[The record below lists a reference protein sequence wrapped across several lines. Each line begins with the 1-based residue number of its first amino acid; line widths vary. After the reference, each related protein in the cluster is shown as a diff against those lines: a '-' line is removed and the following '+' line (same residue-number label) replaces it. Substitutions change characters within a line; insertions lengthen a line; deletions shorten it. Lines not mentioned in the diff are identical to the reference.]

1 MENKSQLLC
10 KDNNDILSKFS
21 EEDLKALDSLDEPI
35 VQDVIYKEFY
45 EEEEKE
51 KDTGNNEMLELLYF
65 IQESGVPLKSEQV
78 EAMFLMQEMGV
89 GDIAKFM
96 VDMKP
101 KVTPVQRFFDL
112 INKITLADRI
122 KGNAKLSG
130 LVKAQV
136 ASANGVMPEMQ
147 KHMREQ
153 QRIAREM
160 N

>member
-1 MENKSQLLC
+1 METINQPLC
-10 KDNNDILSKFS
+10 EENPLNLSK
-21 EEDLKALDSLDEPI
+21 EQLEQMEKSLDHTP
-35 VQDVIYKEFY
+35 VQEVMIENFY
-45 EEEEKE
+45 EEEEE
-51 KDTGNNEMLELLYF
+51 VQNNEMLELLHF
-65 IQESGVPLKSEQV
+65 MQQNGVPLKNEQV

-101 KVTPVQRFFDL
+101 KVTPFQRFFEL

-130 LVKAQV
+130 LIKAQV
-136 ASANGVMPEMQ
+136 ASANGVMPEMN

-153 QRIAREM
+153 QRIQRDV
-160 N
+160 NR

>member
-1 MENKSQLLC
+1 MSLETIDQQLC
-10 KDNNDILSKFS
+10 K
-21 EEDLKALDSLDEPI
+21 EEFPGLTKEQIADMLYHVDHTP
-35 VQDVIYKEFY
+35 VQEVMVSDFY
-45 EEEEKE
+45 EEENEE
-51 KDTGNNEMLELLYF
+51 IENNEMLELLHF
-65 IQESGVPLKSEQV
+65 MQQNGVPLKNEQV
-78 EAMFLMQEMGV
+78 QAMFLMQEMGV
-89 GDIAKFM
+89 GDIAKFA

-101 KVTPVQRFFDL
+101 KVTPFQRFFEL

-153 QRIAREM
+153 QRIQREV
-160 N
+160 NR

>member
-1 MENKSQLLC
+1 LETINQPLC
-10 KDNNDILSKFS
+10 DNTFPNLSK
-21 EEDLKALDSLDEPI
+21 EQMDEMINHIDHTP
-35 VQDVIYKEFY
+35 VQEVMVSDFY
-45 EEEEKE
+45 EEDKEEVE
-51 KDTGNNEMLELLYF
+51 NNEMLELLHF
-65 IQESGVPLKSEQV
+65 MQQNGVPLKGEQV
-78 EAMFLMQEMGV
+78 QAMFLMQEMGV

-101 KVTPVQRFFDL
+101 KVTPFQRFFEL

-153 QRIAREM
+153 QRIQREV
-160 N
+160 NR

>member
-1 MENKSQLLC
+1 MSLEKIDQQLC
-10 KDNNDILSKFS
+10 EEKFP
-21 EEDLKALDSLDEPI
+21 DLTKEQLDEMFNRVDHTP
-35 VQDVIYKEFY
+35 VQEVMVSDFY
-45 EEEEKE
+45 EEDKEEVE
-51 KDTGNNEMLELLYF
+51 NNEMLELLHF
-65 IQESGVPLKSEQV
+65 MQENGVPLRNEQV
-78 EAMFLMQEMGV
+78 KAMFLMQEMGV
-89 GDIAKFM
+89 GDIAKFA

-101 KVTPVQRFFDL
+101 KVTPFQRFFEL

-153 QRIAREM
+153 QRIQREV
-160 N
+160 NR

>member
-1 MENKSQLLC
+1 METINQSLC
-10 KDNNDILSKFS
+10 DNAFPNLSK
-21 EEDLKALDSLDEPI
+21 EQLDEMINRIDHTP
-35 VQDVIYKEFY
+35 VQEVMVSDFY
-45 EEEEKE
+45 EEDKEEVE
-51 KDTGNNEMLELLYF
+51 NNEMLELLHF
-65 IQESGVPLKSEQV
+65 MQQNGVPLKGEQV
-78 EAMFLMQEMGV
+78 QAMFLMQEMGV

-101 KVTPVQRFFDL
+101 KVTPFQRFFEL

-153 QRIAREM
+153 QRIQREV
-160 N
+160 NR

>member
-1 MENKSQLLC
+1 LETINQPLC
-10 KDNNDILSKFS
+10 DNTFPNLSK
-21 EEDLKALDSLDEPI
+21 EQMDEMI
-35 VQDVIYKEFY
+35 NHIDHTLVQEVMVSDFY
-45 EEEEKE
+45 EEDKEEVE
-51 KDTGNNEMLELLYF
+51 NNEMLELLHF
-65 IQESGVPLKSEQV
+65 MQQNGVPLKGEQV
-78 EAMFLMQEMGV
+78 QAMFLMQEMGV

-101 KVTPVQRFFDL
+101 KVTPFQRFFEL

-153 QRIAREM
+153 QRIQREV
-160 N
+160 NR

>member
-1 MENKSQLLC
+1 METINQPLCEENFPDLTKEQLNEMFNRV
-10 KDNNDILSKFS
+10 DHT
-21 EEDLKALDSLDEPI
+21 P
-35 VQDVIYKEFY
+35 VQEVMMSDFY
-45 EEEEKE
+45 EEDEEE
-51 KDTGNNEMLELLYF
+51 VENNEMLELLCF
-65 IQESGVPLKSEQV
+65 IQQNGVSLKNEQV

-101 KVTPVQRFFDL
+101 KVTPVQRFFEL

-130 LVKAQV
+130 LIKAQV
-136 ASANGVMPEMQ
+136 ASANGVMPEMN

-153 QRIAREM
+153 QRIQRDVSR
-160 N
+160 

>member
-1 MENKSQLLC
+1 METINPPLCEENFPDLTKEQLNEMFNRV
-10 KDNNDILSKFS
+10 DHT
-21 EEDLKALDSLDEPI
+21 P
-35 VQDVIYKEFY
+35 VQEVMMSDFY
-45 EEEEKE
+45 EEDEEE
-51 KDTGNNEMLELLYF
+51 VENNEMLELLCF
-65 IQESGVPLKSEQV
+65 IQQNGVSLKNEQV

-101 KVTPVQRFFDL
+101 KVTPVQRFFEL

-130 LVKAQV
+130 LIKAQV
-136 ASANGVMPEMQ
+136 ASANGVMPEMN

-153 QRIAREM
+153 QRIQRDVSR
-160 N
+160 

>member
-1 MENKSQLLC
+1 METINQPLCEENFPNLTKEQLNEMFNRV
-10 KDNNDILSKFS
+10 DHT
-21 EEDLKALDSLDEPI
+21 P
-35 VQDVIYKEFY
+35 VQEVMMSDFY
-45 EEEEKE
+45 EEENEE
-51 KDTGNNEMLELLYF
+51 VENNEMLELLCF
-65 IQESGVPLKSEQV
+65 IQQNGVSLKNEQV

-101 KVTPVQRFFDL
+101 KVTPVQRFFEL

-130 LVKAQV
+130 LIKAQV
-136 ASANGVMPEMQ
+136 ASANGVMPEMN

-153 QRIAREM
+153 QRIQRDVSR
-160 N
+160 

>member
-1 MENKSQLLC
+1 MENTNLPLC
-10 KDNNDILSKFS
+10 EETPLNLSK
-21 EEDLKALDSLDEPI
+21 EQLEQMEKSLDHTP
-35 VQDVIYKEFY
+35 VQEVMIENFY
-45 EEEEKE
+45 EEEEE
-51 KDTGNNEMLELLYF
+51 VQNNEMLELLHF
-65 IQESGVPLKSEQV
+65 MQQNGVPLKNEQV

-101 KVTPVQRFFDL
+101 KVTPFQRFFEL

-130 LVKAQV
+130 LIKAQV
-136 ASANGVMPEMQ
+136 ASANGVMPEMN

-153 QRIAREM
+153 QRIQRDV
-160 N
+160 NR

>member
-1 MENKSQLLC
+1 MENTNLPLC
-10 KDNNDILSKFS
+10 EETPLNLSK
-21 EEDLKALDSLDEPI
+21 EQLEQMEKSLDHTP
-35 VQDVIYKEFY
+35 VQEVMIENFY
-45 EEEEKE
+45 EEEEE
-51 KDTGNNEMLELLYF
+51 VQNNEMLELLYF
-65 IQESGVPLKSEQV
+65 MQQNGVPLKNEQV

-101 KVTPVQRFFDL
+101 KVTPFQRFFEL

-130 LVKAQV
+130 LIKAQV
-136 ASANGVMPEMQ
+136 ASANGVMPEMN

-153 QRIAREM
+153 QRIQRDV
-160 N
+160 NR

>member
-1 MENKSQLLC
+1 METINQPLC
-10 KDNNDILSKFS
+10 DNTFPNLSK
-21 EEDLKALDSLDEPI
+21 EQLDEMINHIDHTP
-35 VQDVIYKEFY
+35 VQEVMVSDFY
-45 EEEEKE
+45 EEDKEEVE
-51 KDTGNNEMLELLYF
+51 NNEMLELLHF
-65 IQESGVPLKSEQV
+65 MQQNGVPLKGEQV
-78 EAMFLMQEMGV
+78 QAMFLMQEMGV

-101 KVTPVQRFFDL
+101 KVTPFQRFFEL

-153 QRIAREM
+153 QRIQREV
-160 N
+160 NR

>member
-1 MENKSQLLC
+1 METIDQQLC
-10 KDNNDILSKFS
+10 KEEFS
-21 EEDLKALDSLDEPI
+21 DLTKEQLDEMIKRMDHTP
-35 VQDVIYKEFY
+35 VQEVMISDFY
-45 EEEEKE
+45 EENNEEVE
-51 KDTGNNEMLELLYF
+51 NNEMLELLHF
-65 IQESGVPLKSEQV
+65 MQQNGVPLKSEQV
-78 EAMFLMQEMGV
+78 QAMFLMQEMGV

-101 KVTPVQRFFDL
+101 KVTPFQRFFEL

-153 QRIAREM
+153 QRIQREV
-160 N
+160 NR